1 MPLVTTTVPSRL
13 RLLPVLLVACVV
25 TLCLT
30 GLARPAMAMS
40 GMTMSGMPGSMQS
53 MGMEHMP
60 AGMREAG
67 NGAVPSVSDT
77 HSLQQPC
84 PMSSVSDCAQP
95 SVSPVGGEQSV
106 CAHGFDGLASAYMQ
120 PGPPRSGV
128 PPPLA
133 HPSPPEL
140 TRLCVSRT

>member
-1 MPLVTTTVPSRL
+1 MPLVITAAPSRL

-40 GMTMSGMPGSMQS
+40 GMAGSMQS
-53 MGMEHMP
+53 VGMEHMP
-60 AGMREAG
+60 AGMHEAG
-67 NGAVPSVSDT
+67 AGAAPSVSDA

-95 SVSPVGGEQSV
+95 SVSPVGGEPTL
-106 CAHGFDGLASAYMQ
+106 CAHGFDGPAPAFMQ

-133 HPSPPEL
+133 QPSPPEL

>member
-1 MPLVTTTVPSRL
+1 MTSFAPSRL

-40 GMTMSGMPGSMQS
+40 GMTMSGMTGSMHS

-60 AGMREAG
+60 TGMHEAG
-67 NGAVPSVSDT
+67 NGAAPSASDA

-95 SVSPVGGEQSV
+95 SVSPVSAEPTA
-106 CAHGFDGLASAYMQ
+106 CAHGFDGPAPAFMQ

-133 HPSPPEL
+133 TPSPPEL